1 MLLAQVDV
9 DGRRVDVRVRSDKV
23 SEVADRLRPQADED
37 VVDARGGA
45 LLPGLHDHHI
55 HLLATAAARGSVDCG
70 PPVVTDVTTLAAALR
85 SAPGDGWVR
94 GVGYHES
101 VAGPLDRH
109 VLDRFVSD
117 RPTRVQHRGG
127 ALWMLNTTA
136 MQISGLDQSRDPDVE
151 RDADGAP
158 TGRLWRFD
166 TRLRD
171 YIGV

>member
-9 DGRRVDVRVRSDKV
+9 DGRRVDVRVRSDRV

-55 HLLATAAARGSVDCG
+55 HLLAAAAAQTSVDCG

-94 GVGYHES
+94 GVGYTVI
-101 VAGPLDRH
+101 VAGTLDLE
-109 VLDRFVSD
+109 VLVL
-117 RPTRVQHRGG
+117 VVCV
-127 ALWMLNTTA
+127 TTN
-136 MQISGLDQSRDPDVE
+136 V
-151 RDADGAP
+151 
-158 TGRLWRFD
+158 
-166 TRLRD
+166 
-171 YIGV
+171 